1 MQAFWVISFE
11 LNNFYFDKITFNVA
25 KKVLAF
31 NILSKKTVSKFSK
44 RNHKIFEEIG
54 LFQLSQFKFSLFR
67 HSAFKEQR

>member
-31 NILSKKTVSKFSK
+31 NILYKKNSV
-44 RNHKIFEEIG
+44 KIFQTQPQNFWKNRIV
-54 LFQLSQFKFSLFR
+54 SVIPI
-67 HSAFKEQR
+67 

>member
-31 NILSKKTVSKFSK
+31 DILY
-44 RNHKIFEEIG
+44 
-54 LFQLSQFKFSLFR
+54 
-67 HSAFKEQR
+67 